1 MRKGTLNPVNI
12 LNIKIP
18 IFIVNLFYSLIMTI
32 KVFFLN
38 RLSFPYS
45 AALLAGILYFLG
57 NSLVIDSAQSAT
69 KSNYSSYLIAQ
80 NSSVLPNNILPPPP
94 PLAAPNRIIKTK
106 ESLATPNHIEPPRS
120 MVQNSQQEYIF
131 SAPNAPKVSYKVE
144 VFGQSN
150 LTLTQVRAVEPKAFI
165 KGNVIQVG
173 IFSQEDNAM
182 DLVRQLTLKGLW
194 ARIIVQ

>member
-1 MRKGTLNPVNI
+1 
-12 LNIKIP
+12 
-18 IFIVNLFYSLIMTI
+18 MTI
-32 KVFFLN
+32 KVFFLH
-38 RLSFPYS
+38 RLSFASS
-45 AALLAGILYFLG
+45 AALLTGILYFVG
-57 NSLVIDSAQSAT
+57 NSIFLSNAESAMKPDS
-69 KSNYSSYLIAQ
+69 SSYLMAQ

-94 PLAAPNRIIKTK
+94 PLAPPNRIIKTK
-106 ESLATPNHIEPPRS
+106 ESLATPSNIEPPRS

-131 SAPNAPKVSYKVE
+131 SAPNAPKLSYKVE
-144 VFGQSN
+144 VFGQSS